1 MGSFTQVA
9 LALLFLALQDFP
21 EVRCVCPGEDW
32 GWMETRFPVDSG
44 CGSRQPVV
52 ERDALKLRVASGSS
66 GGNCGSSEVL
76 GQGWAHWGHSALG
89 RDLSIDDWK
98 AVLVSIRDAVWVT
111 GIWKVAQ
118 LSLGGG

>member
-1 MGSFTQVA
+1 
-9 LALLFLALQDFP
+9 
-21 EVRCVCPGEDW
+21 
-32 GWMETRFPVDSG
+32 METRFPVDSG

-76 GQGWAHWGHSALG
+76 GQGWAHWGHRALG

>member
-1 MGSFTQVA
+1 MCARETIGAGWKLGFQ
-9 LALLFLALQDFP
+9 LIQDVVP
-21 EVRCVCPGEDW
+21 N
-32 GWMETRFPVDSG
+32 
-44 CGSRQPVV
+44 QPVV
-52 ERDALKLRVASGSS
+52 ERDALRLRVASGSS

-76 GQGWAHWGHSALG
+76 RHGWAQWGHSGLG
-89 RDLSIDDWK
+89 RDLSIDGRT

>member
-9 LALLFLALQDFP
+9 LALLFVALQDFP
-21 EVRCVCPGEDW
+21 EVRCVRLGDTW
-32 GWMETRFPVDSG
+32 SWMETRFPVDSG
-44 CGSRQPVV
+44 CGSHQPVV
-52 ERDALKLRVASGSS
+52 ERDALRLRVASGSS

-76 GQGWAHWGHSALG
+76 RHGWAQWGHSGLG
-89 RDLSIDDWK
+89 RDLSIDGRK